1 VAVPDDVD
9 RLYREWFGRAV
20 GAVARRFRDLDLAE
34 EAVQDAFTTA
44 LVRWRRDG
52 VPADPGG
59 WIIRT
64 ASNRAVDLVRRRR
77 VGTDRER
84 DAASLALLTRPD
96 PKVTPDSAIHDE
108 RLRVLFTCCHP
119 ALPDELR
126 LPLTLRLVCGLT
138 VPEIARGLV
147 LAEPAVAQRLVRGK
161 RRVRETGIALE
172 VPPDH
177 ALPDRLPAV
186 LHAIYLLY
194 TEGHTATDADTAVR
208 RDLCDEAVRLA
219 RLLVQLMPDEA
230 EAKGLLALLLVTDAR
245 TSARHDSDGRL
256 IPLEDHDRSRYD
268 AALLEEG
275 DRLVREALVAGGR
288 RYAVEAAIAALHTGA
303 LTFDETDWR
312 QIVGLY
318 DVLQRTAPSPVVE
331 LNRAVAVGMADGPEA
346 ALPLLQSIAAEGRLD
361 RFAPLHAALADTLR
375 RLGREREAR
384 DEYLRA
390 SGLTENPAE
399 RAYLLERAAG
409 T

>member
-1 VAVPDDVD
+1 VTAPDEVD
-9 RLYREWFGRAV
+9 RLYRLWFGRAV
-20 GAVARRFRDLDLAE
+20 GAVGRRFRDLDLAE

-44 LVRWRRDG
+44 IVRWRRDG
-52 VPADPGG
+52 VPSDPGG

-64 ASNRAVDLVRRRR
+64 ASNRAVDLIRRRR
-77 VGTDRER
+77 VGADRER
-84 DAASLALLTRPD
+84 DAAFLSLLTRPD
-96 PKVTPDSAIHDE
+96 PTVTPDSAIRDE

-119 ALPDELR
+119 ALADDLR

-161 RRVRETGIALE
+161 RRVREAGIALE

-194 TEGHTATDADTAVR
+194 TEGHTATRAEAAVR
-208 RDLCDEAVRLA
+208 RDLCDEAIRLA
-219 RLLVQLMPDEA
+219 RLVVHLMPDEP

-245 TSARHDSDGRL
+245 TSARHDADGRL
-256 IPLEDHDRSRYD
+256 IPLEEHDRSRYD
-268 AALLEEG
+268 QALLEEG
-275 DRLVREALVAGGR
+275 DRLVQEALLAGGR

-303 LTFDETDWR
+303 LTFEETDWL

-318 DVLQRTAPSPVVE
+318 DVLAATAPSPVVD
-331 LNRAVAVGMADGPEA
+331 LNRAVAVSMADGPEA
-346 ALPLLQSIAAEGRLD
+346 ALPLLEAIAADGRLD

-375 RLGREREAR
+375 RLGRDAEAR
-384 DEYLRA
+384 GEYCRA
-390 SGLTENPAE
+390 AELTENPAE
-399 RAYLLERAAG
+399 RAYLSAKAAEA
-409 T
+409 